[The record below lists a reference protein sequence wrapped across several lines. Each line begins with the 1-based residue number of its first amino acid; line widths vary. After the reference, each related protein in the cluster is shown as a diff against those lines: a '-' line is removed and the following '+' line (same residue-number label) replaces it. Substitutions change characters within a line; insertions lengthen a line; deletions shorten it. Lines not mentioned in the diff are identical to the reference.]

1 MERPIRVAIV
11 DDHPVLAESL
21 AAVLS
26 RDKRFEVTMLAGSG
40 SEVIAAYDPAHI
52 DVCIVDVALGE
63 MSGTEVVRVLK
74 ERHLGLRA
82 LMLSAHAERYLIK
95 EAFEAGAI
103 GYLVKSTPLAQ
114 LKDAIVSVAAG
125 ERVLS
130 AGVYQD
136 PAQAEVPL
144 TERQREIL
152 ELLAV
157 GLNRQG
163 IADRLH
169 VSLNTVKTHL
179 SVIYEMLGVDNAR
192 EARLKARELGL
203 VRTVS
208 ELPPS
213 GLERPA

>member
-40 SEVIAAYDPAHI
+40 PEVIAAYDPARI

-63 MSGTEVVRVLK
+63 ISGTEVVRVLK
-74 ERHLGLRA
+74 ERHPGLRA